1 MFAIIHTNG
10 ATHIAIHVPHAGA
23 DRSLPALAAM
33 LEQNTT
39 FIHQGY
45 QELKTVKPSMSISL
59 GNEYRCENYDLEL
72 AVVESGAVI
81 GDEFVIASPEVFA
94 SNAKSLKK
102 KDEELA
108 KLRTEL
114 SFVKS
119 QLDSANAALS
129 SLREERDNTQVA

>member
-1 MFAIIHTNG
+1 MFAIIQTNG

-39 FIHQGY
+39 FIQQGY

-81 GDEFVIASPEVFA
+81 GDEFQIATPEVFA
-94 SNAKSLKK
+94 SNAKALKRK
-102 KDEELA
+102 EEEISR
-108 KLRTEL
+108 LRTEL
-114 SFVKS
+114 SFTKS
-119 QLDSANAALS
+119 QLEAANAQVRALTE
-129 SLREERDNTQVA
+129 LEDPN